1 VWEEDKLK
9 QMAIEYYRKLFT
21 REESSANNSPQS
33 LLNFPVLDEWD
44 RHKLMKP
51 VTDEKVKRTVFDMK
65 PLKAPGP
72 DGFQA
77 HFYKKNTG

>member
-1 VWEEDKLK
+1 
-9 QMAIEYYRKLFT
+9 
-21 REESSANNSPQS
+21 
-33 LLNFPVLDEWD
+33 
-44 RHKLMKP
+44 MKP

-77 HFYKKNTG
+77 HFYKKTLVSGGG